1 MIMFKLKQFRKVTS
15 TIIKM
20 QIYSGGFFFVFRVFS
35 LSFVLHKREARAQ
48 ATIKAPTFLSKLFK
62 VVLHIININKIF
74 AVR

>member
-20 QIYSGGFFFVFRVFS
+20 QIYSGGFFFVFRVF
-35 LSFVLHKREARAQ
+35 LLVLFCTRMARAQ